1 MSKTAVI
8 VLSVVTVLL
17 LGSTAVLYSKYRE
30 TSTHYAS
37 AKLEEET
44 TRARY
49 GEAINSIAAIQDS
62 LNTIIVGDRQV
73 PLQQNGLAAERRL
86 TGSQADEAME
96 RIAVLKLGIDRTK
109 ERINALD
116 AKLKHSGIRVVGLQ
130 RMIVNLKRN
139 VKDKENDVVLLT
151 GRVDSLQ
158 NTVTGLVA
166 EVEQNHVEIQ
176 NQAAANEEKRRELG
190 TIYYLMGPTKMLK
203 QAGVVEAK
211 GGVLGLGKVLK
222 PTGRV
227 NETLFTQMDTDVE
240 TTVRIPS
247 DKVKVLSAQ
256 PVSSYTLE
264 VVGENAMELRITD
277 PREFR
282 KVKHLVILTS

>member
-8 VLSVVTVLL
+8 VLSIVTVLL

-30 TSTHYAS
+30 TSTNYAS
-37 AKLEEET
+37 VKLEEET

-62 LNTIIVGDRQV
+62 LNTIIVGDKSV
-73 PLQQNGLAAERRL
+73 PLDQNGLAAERRL

-96 RIAVLKLGIDRTK
+96 RISVLKLGIERTK

-116 AKLKHSGIRVVGLQ
+116 AQLRHSGIRVAGLQ

-139 VKDKENDVVLLT
+139 VKGKEDEVILLT
-151 GRVDSLQ
+151 SRVDSLQ

-166 EVEQNHVEIQ
+166 EVQQNHVEIETQ
-176 NQAAANEEKRRELG
+176 TAANEEKRKELG
-190 TIYYLMGPTKMLK
+190 TVFYVVGETRMLK
-203 QAGVVEAK
+203 DAGVVEAQ
-211 GGVLGLGKVLK
+211 GGVLGMGKVLK
-222 PTGRV
+222 PTGNV
-227 NETLFTQMDTDVE
+227 NPSVFTAIDTDVE
-240 TTVRIPS
+240 TTIRIPS

-256 PVSSYTLE
+256 PSSSYTLQPA
-264 VVGENAMELRITD
+264 GEDAMELHITD

-282 KVKHLVILTS
+282 KVRHLVILIS